1 MASTITSDHV
11 HENKMEMSPNSELAE
26 HALDKVDTVHND
38 EAVKVIVQYHG
49 EETWTVKEEKQL
61 RRKINWRLMPIL
73 CITYGLQ
80 YYDKSM
86 LGQAAIFGLV
96 TDLDLIGKRYSWSSS
111 IFYLGFIAGS
121 WPTMI
126 VAQRYPVERVA
137 SGLIVVWGI
146 CLTLTVCC
154 TNYQGL
160 YAQRFFLGVL
170 ESGISPMF
178 MLIVSTKLRE
188 QGAWYKK
195 DEAALRMGIWYSMTG
210 FSGTVSPLIN
220 YALGHI
226 HGPLSSWKYM
236 YIFAGCLTI
245 LWGVALYFIL
255 PPDPIRAK
263 GFTDRERYVAVA
275 RLRTNNSGVRN
286 THFKM
291 EQVREALLDPK
302 FWLMFFYALLSM
314 IANGPISTFLPIII
328 DSLGF
333 STLNSLLLFIPVGVY
348 AGTMMVLMG
357 WLARKIP
364 GWRIWLAVICQTI
377 TAFASLLLWNLPMHP
392 VGGMLFAC
400 YILPSIGA
408 AYAVIMGL
416 QVANTAGYTKR
427 SVASAGLYIGYCVG
441 NFIGPL
447 LFKASDAPRYP
458 TAWAVV
464 VATTIGA
471 ALLLLIYR
479 FLCTRENNKRNAMG
493 AEAFEHA
500 YEDDLTDITNKQF
513 RYVY

>member
-1 MASTITSDHV
+1 
-11 HENKMEMSPNSELAE
+11 MSPNTEVVE
-26 HALDKVDTVHND
+26 DALEKVDTVHND
-38 EAVKVIVQYHG
+38 EAIKVIAQYHG
-49 EETWTVKEEKQL
+49 EETWTAKEEQQL

-96 TDLDLIGKRYSWSSS
+96 EDLNLIGKRYSWSSS
-111 IFYLGFIAGS
+111 IFYLGFIVGA
-121 WPTMI
+121 WPSMI
-126 VAQRYPVERVA
+126 IAQRFPVERVA
-137 SGLIVVWGI
+137 SALIMVWGV
-146 CLTLTVCC
+146 CLALTVVC
-154 TNYQGL
+154 TTYQGL
-160 YAQRFFLGVL
+160 YAQRFFLGAL

-178 MLIVSTKLRE
+178 MLIV
-188 QGAWYKK
+188 GAWYKK

-210 FSGTVSPLIN
+210 FSGLVSPLIN

-226 HGPLSSWKYM
+226 RGSLSSWKYM
-236 YIFAGCLTI
+236 YIFAGCITV
-245 LWGVALYFIL
+245 LWGVLLYFIL
-255 PPDPIRAK
+255 PPDPVRAK
-263 GFTDRERYVAVA
+263 GFTERERYVAVA

-291 EQVREALLDPK
+291 EQVREALLDLK
-302 FWLMFFYALLSM
+302 FWLMFSFALLSM
-314 IANGPISTFLPIII
+314 IANGPISSFLPIII
-328 DSLGF
+328 DGLGF
-333 STLNSLLLFIPVGVY
+333 STLDSLLLFMPAGVY
-348 AGTMMVLMG
+348 AGSMMVGMG
-357 WLARKIP
+357 FLARKIP
-364 GWRIWLAVICQTI
+364 QWRIWLACICQAI
-377 TAFASLLLWNLPMHP
+377 TTLASLLLWKLPLHP

-408 AYAVIMGL
+408 SYAVIMGL

-447 LFKASDAPRYP
+447 LFKAADAPRYP
-458 TAWAVV
+458 KAWAVV
-464 VATTIGA
+464 VATSIA
-471 ALLLLIYR
+471 AAFILIFYR
-479 FLCTRENNKRNAMG
+479 FLCTRENKKRDAMG

-500 YEDDLTDITNKQF
+500 YEDDLTDVTNKQF